1 MVIGRVSVL
10 DKGNRRPQI
19 VKGMKSTL
27 AQLLS
32 IRPRHSA
39 RLLPRT
45 LAAVL
50 CVFFLTAVP
59 ALADTVRFNQVVQ
72 THSGSKGPLELKIN
86 TLVSQDPAGSGTK
99 VSTQQNGPR
108 NESASTQT
116 PGGPKTEALISSVV
130 LTSQG
135 QDIGIDITEEGEVEG
150 TICDC
155 GEILIAG
162 ADFQKWPFLFL
173 GAIPFVFIS
182 DCDTCDEP
190 PGSTP
195 TPPTST
201 PTPPKPTPE
210 PASLLLFGSG
220 LLAAGAGL
228 RRRHGKAKRAAQP
241 ETREEE

>member
-1 MVIGRVSVL
+1 
-10 DKGNRRPQI
+10 
-19 VKGMKSTL
+19 MKSIL

-50 CVFFLTAVP
+50 CVLFLTAVP

-108 NESASTQT
+108 NESASTPT
-116 PGGPKTEALISSVV
+116 PGGPKTEALISNVV

-135 QDIGIDITEEGEVEG
+135 QDIGIDITEAGEVEG

-155 GEILIAG
+155 GEILVAG
-162 ADFQKWPFLFL
+162 ADFPKWPFLFL
-173 GAIPFVFIS
+173 GAIPLVFIS

-190 PGSTP
+190 PGSNPTP

-201 PTPPKPTPE
+201 PTPPQPTPE

-228 RRRHGKAKRAAQP
+228 RRRHGKAKRAAA